1 MTILVADDNA
11 TNRKL
16 LRLLLDMEGHE
27 VLEADNGATALTVLE
42 QRRVDAVISDIL
54 MPEMDG
60 FRLCY
65 EIRKHPRLKHLPFI
79 VYTASYTS
87 ANDEKLA
94 MTFGADRFIR
104 KPASAE
110 TIINGLYESFA
121 IASTHGRPDATPEEA
136 TVMREYSQVLVRKLQ
151 HTIDDLSQANK
162 KLAEKTALAE
172 FVTLVSTA
180 LAQETRLREM
190 LQLCCGAMVQ
200 QLDLALARIWTCQEK
215 TGVLELQASA
225 GMYTHID
232 GEHARIPVG
241 QFEIG
246 MIAAEHKPL
255 LTSSQ

>member
-136 TVMREYSQVLVRKLQ
+136 TVMREYSREDRARRVRHPSQ
-151 HTIDDLSQANK
+151 HGARPRD
-162 KLAEKTALAE
+162 TAA
-172 FVTLVSTA
+172 
-180 LAQETRLREM
+180 
-190 LQLCCGAMVQ
+190 
-200 QLDLALARIWTCQEK
+200 
-215 TGVLELQASA
+215 
-225 GMYTHID
+225 
-232 GEHARIPVG
+232 
-241 QFEIG
+241 
-246 MIAAEHKPL
+246 
-255 LTSSQ
+255 